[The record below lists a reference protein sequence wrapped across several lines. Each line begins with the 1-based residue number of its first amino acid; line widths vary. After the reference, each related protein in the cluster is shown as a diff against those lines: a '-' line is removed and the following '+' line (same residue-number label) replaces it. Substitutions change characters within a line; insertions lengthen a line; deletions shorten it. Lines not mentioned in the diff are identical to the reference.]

1 MPGRATSTS
10 EEGDGAM
17 STSDEGHGVRL
28 TVVRSTRDE
37 GHGVRLVGDD
47 MVLSLIED
55 PGNVN

>member
-10 EEGDGAM
+10 EEEDGAM

-47 MVLSLIED
+47 MVLIED

>member
-1 MPGRATSTS
+1 
-10 EEGDGAM
+10 M

-47 MVLSLIED
+47 MVLIED

>member
-10 EEGDGAM
+10 EEEDGAM

-28 TVVRSTRDE
+28 TAVRSTRDG
-37 GHGVRLVGDD
+37 GHGVRLTGDD
-47 MVLSLIED
+47 MVLIED